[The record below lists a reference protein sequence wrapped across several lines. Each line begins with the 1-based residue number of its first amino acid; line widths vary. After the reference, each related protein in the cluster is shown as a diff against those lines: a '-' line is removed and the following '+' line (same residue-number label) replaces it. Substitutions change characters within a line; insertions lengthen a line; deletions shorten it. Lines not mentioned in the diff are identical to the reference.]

1 VATTRRTRTIAAP
14 PQAVWATV
22 GDPHHLPRWWPRVS
36 RVERVDARGFTE
48 VLTTDR
54 GRSVRADFRLKERR
68 APELCRWT
76 QDVDGTPFERIL
88 SASETEVRLAP
99 AAGGT
104 RVMLQLRQRLRGTA
118 RLGGFLV
125 RRAARRQLDEALDA
139 LGRLYDAG
147 APGTGRP
154 ARPHGASP
162 PARAS
167 RPDG

>member
-1 VATTRRTRTIAAP
+1 VATTRRSRTVAAP

-36 RVERVDARGFTE
+36 RVEGVDERGFTE

-54 GRSVRADFRLKERR
+54 GRAVRADFRLKERR

-76 QDVDGTPFERIL
+76 QAVDNTPFERIL
-88 SASETEVRLAP
+88 AASETEVRLAP

-104 RVMLQLRQRLRGTA
+104 RVTLELRQRLRGTA

-125 RRAARRQLDEALDA
+125 RRAARRQLDDALDA
-139 LGRLYDAG
+139 LARL
-147 APGTGRP
+147 
-154 ARPHGASP
+154 HG
-162 PARAS
+162 
-167 RPDG
+167 